1 MQITDQTGRSM
12 GNRRGVAAMVCCGV
26 IAASAGLVATLTS
39 FNGDAVIARGFE
51 RAFASIANQAAP
63 APAFDGVAG
72 TEDDWLRSTAGNGIV
87 KAVAIGEVIHLS
99 DNGTERRLT
108 ITNVRDAGD
117 AATHIDTSPV
127 SSRVLLIACREG
139 DEASHRE
146 IRLKLEGGRISVV
159 AADPISSAL

>member
-63 APAFDGVAG
+63 APAFDLCPRFQTFVAR
-72 TEDDWLRSTAGNGIV
+72 EWPLR
-87 KAVAIGEVIHLS
+87 
-99 DNGTERRLT
+99 
-108 ITNVRDAGD
+108 
-117 AATHIDTSPV
+117 
-127 SSRVLLIACREG
+127 
-139 DEASHRE
+139 HR
-146 IRLKLEGGRISVV
+146 
-159 AADPISSAL
+159 A